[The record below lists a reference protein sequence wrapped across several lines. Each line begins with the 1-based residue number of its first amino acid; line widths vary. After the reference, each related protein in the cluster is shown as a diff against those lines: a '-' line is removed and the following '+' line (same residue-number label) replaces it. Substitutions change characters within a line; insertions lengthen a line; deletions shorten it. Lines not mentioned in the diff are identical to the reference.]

1 MEKDGAL
8 APQSTAPPGPDT
20 VVPQPRLQ
28 QPEASPAVPVW
39 RRRLGA
45 DPEAALRA
53 VFALLL
59 GLTVAVLGWDL
70 IERMRAPAPPPVE
83 TALPGERPRIE
94 PFLPSIRREVDPT
107 RTGGPARA
115 PEERLREA
123 MTIELGPQGRLE
135 MTGTIVPGTAERVR
149 AELEK
154 RGGYATQIVLNSPG
168 GVVQEALAMARLV
181 RGRGLDSR
189 VAAGGLCASSC
200 PLLFAGGVRRV
211 AEPGAAIGVHQVFAV
226 PGAVTGGTGEAGA
239 GAGMARAQAV
249 SAEVQRHLLAMGVD
263 ARVWIH
269 AMETP
274 PQELFYFSPAEL
286 RELKLVTADAATDA
300 AAAEAA
306 PAPRPAARPR

>member
-1 MEKDGAL
+1 M
-8 APQSTAPPGPDT
+8 APEMAAPPGP
-20 VVPQPRLQ
+20 
-28 QPEASPAVPVW
+28 EPAAAPPVAPLW

-45 DPEAALRA
+45 DPEAAALQA

-70 IERMRAPAPPPVE
+70 IERLRAPAPPPME
-83 TALPGERPRIE
+83 TAIPGERPRIE

-115 PEERLREA
+115 PEERLRAA

-135 MTGTIVPGTAERVR
+135 MTGTIVPGTAERLR

-154 RGGYATQIVLNSPG
+154 RGGYATRIVLNSPG

-181 RGRGLDSR
+181 RERGLDSR
-189 VAAGGLCASSC
+189 VPAGGLCASSC

-211 AEPGAAIGVHQVFAV
+211 AEAGAAIGVHQVFAV
-226 PGAVTGGTGEAGA
+226 PGAVAGVGTGGAGE
-239 GAGMARAQAV
+239 GMARAQAV
-249 SAEVQRHLLAMGVD
+249 SAEAQRHLLAMGVD

-286 RELKLVTADAATDA
+286 VALKLVTAEATGASAEA
-300 AAAEAA
+300 AAAEPA